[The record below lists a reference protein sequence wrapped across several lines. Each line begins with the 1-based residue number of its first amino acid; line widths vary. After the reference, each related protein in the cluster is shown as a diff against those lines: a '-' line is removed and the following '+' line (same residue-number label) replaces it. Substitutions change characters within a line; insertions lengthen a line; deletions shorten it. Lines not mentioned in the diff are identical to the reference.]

1 MTFRFLIAEGLAS
14 VRRVAAAST
23 IGAALTGVALA
34 IVGGFALLALA
45 YRADLSAA
53 RASAAVEVFLRDGV
67 DSARAANVAGEMT
80 SFPLIRSARVRSRE
94 EALQLFGA
102 GMGDDTT
109 IVGDDLPL
117 PTTIQLEL
125 EESARSVAGME
136 ALGARLREI
145 NDVEDVAFPSELV
158 RLVDERSAI
167 FLRIA
172 ITIGV
177 ALSLSVIGVVANTA
191 QLTVVTQRSVIR
203 TMRLLGAE
211 TRWVLAPFI
220 IQGFLIG
227 LAGGLVAALLLY
239 GAWLLIPDLEGA
251 LERDAVRF
259 LPLLFPI
266 AGALLGSLGA
276 LLASGYY
283 LRRNRIV

>member
-102 GMGDDTT
+102 GMGEDTT
-109 IVGDDLPL
+109 ILGDDLPL

-172 ITIGV
+172 IAIGV

-191 QLTVVTQRSVIR
+191 QLTVVTQRPVIR

-239 GAWLLIPDLEGA
+239 GAWLLIPDLEGG
-251 LERDAVRF
+251 LERDAIRF
-259 LPLLFPI
+259 IPLLFPI